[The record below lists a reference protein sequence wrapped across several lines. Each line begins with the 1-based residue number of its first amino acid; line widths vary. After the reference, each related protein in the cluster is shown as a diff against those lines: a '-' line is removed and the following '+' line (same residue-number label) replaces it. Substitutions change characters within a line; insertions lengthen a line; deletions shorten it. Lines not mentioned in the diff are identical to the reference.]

1 MGLCCKLSFTKKL
14 QEHKPLHKQDLAATA
29 IGRQSIDLHFF
40 LKCGLFFN
48 FCKSYI
54 VSSGTVGIRGEIN
67 KAYVKSVYRV
77 GIRGEPGPIGARK
90 SGPTAP
96 PSVING
102 QVLIISEL
110 RF

>member
-1 MGLCCKLSFTKKL
+1 
-14 QEHKPLHKQDLAATA
+14 
-29 IGRQSIDLHFF
+29 
-40 LKCGLFFN
+40 
-48 FCKSYI
+48 